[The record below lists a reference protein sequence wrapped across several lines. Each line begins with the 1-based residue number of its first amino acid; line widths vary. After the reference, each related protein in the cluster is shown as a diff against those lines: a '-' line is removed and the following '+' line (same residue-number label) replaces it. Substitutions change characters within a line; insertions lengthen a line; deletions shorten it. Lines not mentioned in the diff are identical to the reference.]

1 MILTFTSFSLILKK
15 ASNSTN
21 QKKLLESLVSFGIPK
36 KIERLVKMTP
46 EGAQA
51 KVIVD
56 GKISTSFG
64 ISIGWFVCH
73 TVQPRS
79 SQSPEKP
86 GTKQH
91 DFEQTNTNMWICR

>member
-86 GTKQH
+86 GTK
-91 DFEQTNTNMWICR
+91 